1 MFIWIAKIKTIW
13 SRFRSDPD
21 LIIVVH
27 AAAGSAKVGL
37 GEDNQGQVV
46 FPGRG
51 SSIVPQMCWPQPVP
65 QMWRTRLQNLW

>member
-1 MFIWIAKIKTIW
+1 MFIWIAKIETIW

-21 LIIVVH
+21 LIVVH

-51 SSIVPQMCWPQPVP
+51 SSIVPQMC
-65 QMWRTRLQNLW
+65 

>member
-21 LIIVVH
+21 LIIVMH

-46 FPGRG
+46 FLGRG
-51 SSIVPQMCWPQPVP
+51 SSIVPQMC
-65 QMWRTRLQNLW
+65 